1 MIKIDQDLS
10 ILVKIG
16 HDDQDWT
23 NLSRFIKMIKIGHDD
38 QYWSRLVKIGQDDQ
52 DWSRYC
58 CPRTAPQQKPRGAEE
73 HKAKLVGLEK
83 QVVVEPTSPPAA
95 QRGGEGARVH
105 LRLVQHVLGQVG
117 LLPGHPGGLPSIE
130 TRVKDE

>member
-1 MIKIDQDLS
+1 
-10 ILVKIG
+10 
-16 HDDQDWT
+16 
-23 NLSRFIKMIKIGHDD
+23 MIKIGQD
-38 QYWSRLVKIGQDDQ
+38 WSRLVKIGQDDQ

-73 HKAKLVGLEK
+73 HKAELVGLEK
-83 QVVVEPTSPPAA
+83 QVVVEPTSPPQGRVQQLLSVV
-95 QRGGEGARVH
+95 QRGLEGPGEHHLVH

-130 TRVKDE
+130 TRVKDK